1 MPVRVLIWI
10 ASTLLPAVGFS
21 LSRTKRFEQKGVW
34 MNEYLAW
41 EIESRFTE
49 CIFVKIAEVDIVH
62 HAYSRFLLLLSIHRS
77 PHCHL
82 NNRTDALLI
91 GEVP

>member
-10 ASTLLPAVGFS
+10 ASTSLPAVGFT
-21 LSRTKRFEQKGVW
+21 LSRTKRFEQKGMW

-41 EIESRFTE
+41 EIESRFTDS
-49 CIFVKIAEVDIVH
+49 IFVQIAEVDIVH
-62 HAYSRFLLLLSIHRS
+62 HAHSRFLPLPIHRS
-77 PHCHL
+77 PHRHL
-82 NNRTDALLI
+82 NNRTDVLLI